1 MLYIVLTTML
11 LYLIHLFLPKALIH
25 KINNDFSS
33 VSKLIDSNPNV
44 PSHVMRIH
52 NATENLKESLPIFF
66 ACAVLSIVIG
76 VDSTPYAI
84 SWLLFRIAYLILY
97 IYKLNPYRSIVW
109 LGSVICL
116 ILMGLNLII

>member
-11 LYLIHLFLPKALIH
+11 LYLIHLFLPKVLVH

-33 VSKLIDSNPNV
+33 VSKLINSNRNV

>member
-11 LYLIHLFLPKALIH
+11 LYLIHLFLPKVLTH
-25 KINNDFSS
+25 KINNDFSNID
-33 VSKLIDSNPNV
+33 KLVNSNPNV
-44 PSHVMRIH
+44 PSHVIRIN

-76 VDSTPYAI
+76 VNSIPYAI

-97 IYKLNPYRSIVW
+97 IFNLNPYRTIVW